1 MGKVAEQAAEN
12 AISVVPVINRLTVRP
27 LQVQT
32 EVEREPTPIIRHQFV
47 INQLN

>member
-12 AISVVPVINRLTVRP
+12 ALPVVPGINRLTVRR

-32 EVEREPTPIIRHQFV
+32 EVEREPTPRIRDQRTE
-47 INQLN
+47 LT